1 MKARLIVVQYKQSYS
16 GEYRPN
22 VVDVSDE
29 FALENNWIDYES
41 KLQAYKADVPRQY
54 EWVNIIDVDIP
65 DDIID
70 SLAPKPTPVVTLGVV
85 KEPEDG
91 PQTIGGFRVG
101 DRVWHR
107 ITNKYGTVAGPAY
120 GGGGNITVD
129 WDDAGPLATDY
140 NNLRLRNGEKNG

>member
-1 MKARLIVVQYKQSYS
+1 MKARLIVVQHKQSYP

-22 VVDVSDE
+22 VVDVWDE
-29 FALENNWIDYES
+29 FALENNWIDYEY

-70 SLAPKPTPVVTLGVV
+70 SLAPKPTPVITLGVV

-91 PQTIGGFRVG
+91 PQTIGGFKVG
-101 DRVWHR
+101 DGVWHR
-107 ITNKYGTVAGPAY
+107 ITDKHGFVVGPNFS
-120 GGGGNITVD
+120 GGGNIMVRWEGGSTM
-129 WDDAGPLATDY
+129 ATDY
-140 NNLRLRNGEKNG
+140 KNLRKAENNG